1 MHDEN
6 LPLFSNISIQHLQCL
21 SVPGKAFSVL
31 KTHSSVFKDVN
42 GEREGHSETR
52 EEGQYTHVIAGG

>member
-1 MHDEN
+1 MKKMYQYFRH
-6 LPLFSNISIQHLQCL
+6 SQCL

-42 GEREGHSETR
+42 GHQEGHSETR
-52 EEGQYTHVIAGG
+52 EEGQYTKVTAGC